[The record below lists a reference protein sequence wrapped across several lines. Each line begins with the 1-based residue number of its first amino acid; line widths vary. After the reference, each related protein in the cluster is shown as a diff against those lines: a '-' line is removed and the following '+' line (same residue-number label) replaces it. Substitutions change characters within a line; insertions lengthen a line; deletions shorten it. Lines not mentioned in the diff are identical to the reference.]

1 MATTTGFVYLLVIS
15 PGTGTS
21 SWGCARIGPSTTNNE
36 LLAVQRTASD
46 SEHAGAFKNS
56 IVDALTTALI
66 SRREV
71 TATHASGSAII
82 TGLSIE

>member
-1 MATTTGFVYLLVIS
+1 MATTTGFVHQLMIS
-15 PGTGTS
+15 PGTSTS
-21 SWGCARIGPSTTNNE
+21 LACVRIGPSTTNNE
-36 LLAVQRTASD
+36 VLAVQRTASD

-56 IVDALTTALI
+56 IVDALTAALI

-71 TATHASGSAII
+71 SAFHSSNSAII

>member
-1 MATTTGFVYLLVIS
+1 MATTTGFVHQLSID
-15 PGTGTS
+15 PGTGSTS
-21 SWGCARIGPSTTNNE
+21 TVCVQIGPSPNNAE
-36 LLAVQRTASD
+36 VLVVQRTASD

-71 TATHASGSAII
+71 SANHASGSAFI
-82 TGLSIE
+82 TRLSIE